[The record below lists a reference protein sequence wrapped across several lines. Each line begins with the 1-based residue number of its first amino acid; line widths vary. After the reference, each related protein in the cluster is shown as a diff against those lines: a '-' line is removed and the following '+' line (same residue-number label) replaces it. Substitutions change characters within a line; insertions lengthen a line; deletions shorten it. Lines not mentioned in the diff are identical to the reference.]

1 MSMPADRIHLIRHGE
16 VHNPDGVLYG
26 RLPNF
31 NLSARGA
38 QMAQKAADDLV
49 HQGRKYSALFASPL
63 TRTQQSAEPVSKA
76 LNLSIQTEPRIIE
89 PSNVF
94 EGRRV
99 GFATAIRH
107 PHILIRL
114 LNPLRPSWGE
124 PYRQIANRMFEAI
137 EAAENSVDDGDVILV
152 SHQLPIVMVQR
163 SLAGRLLAHN
173 PRRRRCTLSSITT
186 LQRIN
191 GRLVEI
197 DYREPALRLPST
209 DRGAA

>member
-1 MSMPADRIHLIRHGE
+1 MPADRIHLIRHGE

-31 NLSARGA
+31 NLSDRGR
-38 QMAQKAADDLV
+38 QMALTAAQDLV

-63 TRTQQSAEPVSKA
+63 TRTQQSAEPVST
-76 LNLSIQTEPRIIE
+76 LLHLPVQTETRIIE
-89 PSNVF
+89 PTNVF
-94 EGRRV
+94 EGLQV

-107 PHILIRL
+107 PKILVRL
-114 LNPLRPSWGE
+114 LNPLRPGWGE
-124 PYRQIANRMFEAI
+124 PYREIAKRMFEAI
-137 EAAENSVDDGDVILV
+137 EMAEASVDDGDVILV

-163 SLAGRLLAHN
+163 TLAGKILAHN
-173 PRRRRCTLSSITT
+173 PRRRRCSLSSITT
-186 LQRIN
+186 LQRIH
-191 GRLVEI
+191 GKWVEI